1 MIENTYQGLIGRVG
15 KEHFE
20 ARFDELVKQIQVFL
34 EEAKYDDSVQLNE
47 RILYHVL
54 LDFYSDIERLKD
66 FHGIVNVKTDKII
79 AYLLSWFIRR
89 KPIQIT
95 ECSKDE
101 KDIFVNERFACT
113 LLINEC
119 LSDKSIGEIDTRLD
133 DFKLDYYKRYV
144 ELLLYY
150 FKYRAVN
157 PQVIELVIESFKVGR
172 LFPVINKVEVHNE
185 I

>member
-1 MIENTYQGLIGRVG
+1 MMRKTYQELISRVG
-15 KEHFE
+15 QEQFD
-20 ARFDELVKQIQVFL
+20 ARFDELVKQIRAFL
-34 EEAKYDDSVQLNE
+34 QEAEYDDNVQLND
-47 RILYHVL
+47 RILYQVL
-54 LDFYSDIERLKD
+54 LDFYTDIERLKT

-89 KPIQIT
+89 KPIQIFK
-95 ECSKDE
+95 CSKEE

-133 DFKLDYYKRYV
+133 DFKLDYYKNYV

-172 LFPVINKVEVHNE
+172 LFPVINKIEVYDE